1 MLKKNRNRKEY
12 SKEERKKIINNIIN
26 RLYNDSVNIKRTLNN
41 NNKVKSVKS
50 FN

>member
-26 RLYNDSVNIKRTLNN
+26 RLYKDSVNIKRTLNN
-41 NNKVKSVKS
+41 NNKVKSVKF